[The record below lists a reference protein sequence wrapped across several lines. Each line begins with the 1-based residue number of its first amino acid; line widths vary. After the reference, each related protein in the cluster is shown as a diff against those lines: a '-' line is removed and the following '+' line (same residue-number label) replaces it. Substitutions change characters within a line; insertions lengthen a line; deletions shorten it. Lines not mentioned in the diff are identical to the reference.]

1 MFKSV
6 VQYAFQSG
14 SAWTRWRAY
23 SAPGPNWIKGGPK
36 KEKEDKEVGEGNKWG
51 EENQSPGYCIHR
63 IQNLCTHDLALLTF
77 DVFNF

>member
-1 MFKSV
+1 MLFSL
-6 VQYAFQSG
+6 AL
-14 SAWTRWRAY
+14 
-23 SAPGPNWIKGGPK
+23 PGPDGELTAPQALTGLREDPRKRKKIRKWVKGISG
-36 KEKEDKEVGEGNKWG
+36 G